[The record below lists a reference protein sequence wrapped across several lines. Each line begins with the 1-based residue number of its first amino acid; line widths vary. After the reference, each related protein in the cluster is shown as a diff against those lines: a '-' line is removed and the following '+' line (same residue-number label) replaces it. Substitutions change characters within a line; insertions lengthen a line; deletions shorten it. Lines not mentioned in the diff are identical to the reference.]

1 MPQYKNIDNQVMRWC
16 EQIKQ
21 AQVDQQIIQIS
32 GHHSKVLRDAATES
46 LSTAGYEGIVS
57 YEPAE
62 LVITV
67 KAGTKL
73 SELKAVLAQ
82 HKQMLG
88 FEPPD
93 YGDSTIGGIYACAL
107 TGPSR
112 PFRGSLRDF
121 VLGTKLID
129 GQGRYL
135 SFGGRM
141 IKNVAGYDVS
151 RMLVGS
157 KGSMALVTELSL
169 RVIPLMEER
178 SYQMEMSEN
187 EAILLMNQMAG
198 TSLPLS
204 AAAYYEGKFIYR
216 VAGAHPLQTNRV
228 GVTEIDNDIWV
239 RLNPFRP
246 QLPPDVKLW
255 RLDVEIPHPPLKT
268 RLLWVLVV
276 CVVGWRVKISLNILI
291 RRYGKPILRL
301 VIMTHRVLPISKM
314 DYAMCLIRTI
324 FSSKCKPDY
333 ADATSA
339 RMAQH
344 TRWSNRRHHFT

>member
-1 MPQYKNIDNQVMRWC
+1 MPQHKNIDNQVMRWC

-32 GHHSKVLRDAATES
+32 GHHSKVLRDTSTES
-46 LSTAGYEGIVS
+46 LSTVGYEGIVS

-93 YGDSTIGGIYACAL
+93 YGDSTIGGTYACAL

-255 RLDVEIPHPPLKT
+255 RLDVESTTPAIENTIAVGSCGMRRWVASKDKPNHPYTTLWQAYFAPRHNDTPRVAHLKNGLRDVFDPH
-268 RLLWVLVV
+268 
-276 CVVGWRVKISLNILI
+276 
-291 RRYGKPILRL
+291 
-301 VIMTHRVLPISKM
+301 H
-314 DYAMCLIRTI
+314 I
-324 FSSKCKPDY
+324 FKQ
-333 ADATSA
+333 
-339 RMAQH
+339 M
-344 TRWSNRRHHFT
+344 